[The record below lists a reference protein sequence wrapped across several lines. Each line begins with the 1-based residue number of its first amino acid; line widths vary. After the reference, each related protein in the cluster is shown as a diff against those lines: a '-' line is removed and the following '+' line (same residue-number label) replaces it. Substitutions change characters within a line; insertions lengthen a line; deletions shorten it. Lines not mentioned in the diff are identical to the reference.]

1 MYYYK
6 KVNEANEVEY
16 IERCVHEKANLGMN
30 LAEISESE
38 YERLLQA
45 FDADDDSEKN
55 IEQSAA
61 YQAGYEQA
69 LLDMAE
75 VGV

>member
-16 IERCVHEKANLGMN
+16 VEMCVHEKANLGMN
-30 LAEISESE
+30 LVEISGGE

-45 FDADDDSEKN
+45 FNADDDSEKN
-55 IEQSAA
+55 IEQSEI